1 MLVALASCAAVIGG
15 AVDADQDD
23 REVLAALAG
32 RGVGGV
38 VHDWRAGDVDWSA
51 ADAVLVRSTWDHTD
65 HLDEFLRWTRL
76 VEAAGTPLFNSAEVC
91 RWNTHKRYLIELEE
105 RGAPIVPT
113 AWLAAGDRVALADVA
128 AARGWHDVVA
138 KPAVGAGA
146 RGLVVARADQDPATA
161 ERAFAGL
168 LATGDVMV
176 QPLVPSVV
184 DGELSVVVVDGD
196 VSHAV
201 RKVPAADDVRVQIE
215 FGGTYLAEEPD
226 ADAAALATWLV
237 ESTGHDVLY
246 ARVDLLADDDG
257 SWMLGELELVE
268 PSLLL
273 PWSHDGADRL
283 VDALLQRL
291 GAG

>member
-1 MLVALASCAAVIGG
+1 MQVALASCAAVIDGTFE
-15 AVDADQDD
+15 ADQDD
-23 REVLAALAG
+23 EDGLAALAA

-38 VHDWRAGDVDWSA
+38 VHDWRDGAVDWAA
-51 ADAVLVRSTWDHTD
+51 ADAVVIRSTWDHTE
-65 HLDEFLRWTRL
+65 HLDAFLRWTRL
-76 VEAAGTPLFNSAEVC
+76 VEATGTPLFNGAEVC

-128 AARGWHDVVA
+128 AARGWDAGVVA

-146 RGLVVARADQDPATA
+146 QGLLVVRPGRDPADA
-161 ERAFAGL
+161 QRAFAAL
-168 LATGDVMV
+168 LAAGDVMV
-176 QPLVPSVV
+176 QPLVPSVAE
-184 DGELSVVVVDGD
+184 GELSVVVVDGE

-201 RKVPAADDVRVQIE
+201 RKVPAEDEVRVQVE
-215 FGGTYLAEEPD
+215 FGGTYLPEEPD
-226 ADAAALATWLV
+226 PDAAGLARWLV
-237 ESTGHDVLY
+237 ESTGHDLLF

-273 PWSHDGADRL
+273 PWSDGGADRL
-283 VDALLQRL
+283 VDALLRRL
-291 GAG
+291 DG